1 MSMES
6 FDVLVIGAGIAG
18 ASVAAQLAPRA
29 RVAVLEREAQP
40 GYHATGRSAA
50 LFSAC
55 YGNEP
60 VRALSRASR
69 EFLFAPPAGF
79 CDAPLTRPRGSL
91 YVARDDQLDA
101 LAAFVALPDVAGHV
115 QRIDVA
121 EAYRRAP
128 LMRPGYVAGAAFE
141 PGAVDIDVHGLHHG
155 FLRRLREAGGRV
167 VANAGLTA
175 LDRAGDRWIAETT
188 AGRYAAPIVV
198 DAAGA
203 WADAVAALAGVAAA
217 GVAPL
222 RRTAL
227 IVDEPS
233 GIDCRAVPMT
243 IDIDEEFY
251 FKPDAGKLLLSPADE
266 TPSEPCDAM
275 PDDMDVALAVDR
287 VERATV
293 LDVRRVHHAW
303 AGLRS
308 FAPDRSPVV
317 GFDPDAPGFF
327 WLAGQGGYGMQTA
340 PALSRLAA
348 ALVLGDAVPADL
360 AAHGVDAK
368 AIAPRR

>member
-1 MSMES
+1 MTTES
-6 FDVLVIGAGIAG
+6 FDILVIGAGIAG

-29 RVAVLEREAQP
+29 RVAVIEREAHA

-50 LFSAC
+50 LFSEI
-55 YGNEP
+55 YGNAP

-79 CDAPLTRPRGSL
+79 ADAPLTQPRGSL
-91 YVARDDQLDA
+91 YIARDDQMEELE
-101 LAAFVALPDVAGHV
+101 AFAALPDVAGSV
-115 QRIDVA
+115 RRVEVA
-121 EAYRRAP
+121 EALRRSP
-128 LMRPGYVAGAAFE
+128 LLRSDYVAGAVYE
-141 PGAVDIDVHGLHHG
+141 PGAVDIDVHGMHQG
-155 FLRRLREAGGRV
+155 FLRRLRALGGRLV
-167 VANAGLTA
+167 TNAALAA
-175 LDRAGDRWIAETT
+175 LDRANGTWIAQTN
-188 AGRYAAPIVV
+188 AGTFAAPIIV

-203 WADAVAALAGVAAA
+203 WADAVATLAGIAPA
-217 GVAPL
+217 GIAPF

-227 IVDEPS
+227 IVDPPAFVDTAES
-233 GIDCRAVPMT
+233 PMT
-243 IDIDEEFY
+243 IDIGEAFY

-275 PDDMDVALAVDR
+275 PDDLDVALAVDR
-287 VERATV
+287 IERATV
-293 LDVRRVHHAW
+293 LDVRRVHRAW

-317 GFDPDAPGFF
+317 GFEPGVEGFF

-360 AAHGVDAK
+360 AAHGVIPAD
-368 AIAPRR
+368 IAPRR

>member
-1 MSMES
+1 MES

-18 ASVAAQLAPRA
+18 ASVAAQLAPRL

-50 LFSAC
+50 LFSEC

-69 EFLFAPPAGF
+69 AFLFAPPAGF
-79 CDAPLTRPRGSL
+79 CDTPLTQPRGSL
-91 YVARDDQLDA
+91 YIARDDQLDA
-101 LAAFVALPDVAGHV
+101 LAAFVAQPDVAGHV
-115 QRIDVA
+115 HRIDVD
-121 EAYRRAP
+121 EALRHAP
-128 LMRPGYVAGAAFE
+128 LVRPDYLAGAAYE

-155 FLRRLREAGGRV
+155 FLRLLRQAGGQL
-167 VANAGLTA
+167 VANAELTA
-175 LDRAGDRWIAETT
+175 LEQAQGQWIATT
-188 AGRYAAPIVV
+188 SAGRYAAPVV
-198 DAAGA
+198 VNAAGA
-203 WADAVAALAGVAAA
+203 WADPVAALAGIAAA
-217 GVAPL
+217 GIAPF

-227 IVDEPS
+227 IVDAPA
-233 GIDCRAVPMT
+233 GIDCHGVPMT

-251 FKPDAGKLLLSPADE
+251 FKPDAGKLLVSPADE

-275 PDDMDVALAVDR
+275 PDDMDVAIAVDR

-317 GFDPDAPGFF
+317 GFEPGVPGFF

-340 PALSRLAA
+340 PALARLAA
-348 ALVLGDAVPADL
+348 ALVAGEAVPADL
-360 AAHGVDAK
+360 AAHGVAAAD
-368 AIAPRR
+368 IAPRR

>member
-1 MSMES
+1 MSTES

-29 RVAVLEREAQP
+29 RVVVLEREAQP

-50 LFSAC
+50 LFSES

-69 EFLFAPPAGF
+69 DFLFTPPTGF
-79 CDAPLTRPRGSL
+79 CDTPLTQPRGSL
-91 YVARDDQLDA
+91 YIARDDQLAELD
-101 LAAFVALPDVAGHV
+101 AFVALPDVAGHV
-115 QRIDVA
+115 HRIDVA

-128 LMRPGYVAGAAFE
+128 LLRPGYVAGAAYE

-155 FLRRLREAGGRV
+155 FLRRLRDAGGRV
-167 VANAGLTA
+167 CVNAELTA
-175 LDRAGDRWIAETT
+175 LDYAQGRWIAHTS
-188 AGRYAAPIVV
+188 AGRFEASIVV
-198 DAAGA
+198 NAAGA
-203 WADAVAALAGVAAA
+203 WADRVAALAGVAAA
-217 GVAPL
+217 GIAPL

-227 IVDEPS
+227 IVDEPA
-233 GIDCRAVPMT
+233 GIDCRAAPMT
-243 IDIDEEFY
+243 IDIGESFY
-251 FKPDAGKLLLSPADE
+251 LKPDAGKLLLSPADE

-275 PDDMDVALAVDR
+275 PDDMDVAIAVDR
-287 VERATV
+287 IESATV

-317 GFDPDAPGFF
+317 GFDPGVPGFF

-340 PALSRLAA
+340 PALAQLAA
-348 ALVLGDAVPADL
+348 ALVLGDALPAEL
-360 AAHGVDAK
+360 AAHGVDVA
-368 AIAPRR
+368 AIAPGR